1 MLLLLQAG
9 FAVLSLLEA
18 AAIGVTVSGLPLLLP
33 TLVLTGGV
41 AVGTLVLVSRLSR
54 RSARARRL
62 AVAGEVLIVL
72 GALIDL
78 TLALG
83 MAGRTLELM
92 PALTRL
98 GLPIAVVVLLRKGRR
113 PPEPIQL
120 TKADA

>member
-41 AVGTLVLVSRLSR
+41 AIGTLVLVSRLSR

-62 AVAGEVLIVL
+62 AFAGEVLIVL

>member
-41 AVGTLVLVSRLSR
+41 AIGTLVLVSRLSR